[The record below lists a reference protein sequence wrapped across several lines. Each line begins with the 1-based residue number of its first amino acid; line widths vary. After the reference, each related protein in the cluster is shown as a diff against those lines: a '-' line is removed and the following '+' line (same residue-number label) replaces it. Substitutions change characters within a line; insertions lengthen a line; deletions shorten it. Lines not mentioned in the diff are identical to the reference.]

1 MTLFRFLFKK
11 LVLSCLTSLTISY
24 SIFFIFSLFSS
35 LSEQLSFNKVLILST
50 LNALQ
55 IFVYIPSYIVLSTF
69 LLLLINLKSKN
80 ELVIIKEYIQ
90 FRNIIV
96 FMSPLLLFF
105 SFFELNKDMIT
116 KKIEIFKYELI
127 QNENISDLT
136 IISKDKNQINSL
148 IVLKK
153 IDLMKN
159 AIDEYLHYEVNDQ
172 NILKGEYSSKLE
184 LKNNNLIANDTITYE
199 KGLIIE
205 NNTSEIIYRNIYE
218 IINTG
223 EKVLLIQ
230 NENYGGFHLK
240 YVNLLIFHILVYCC
254 FLIIFF
260 SKIMINRKVNFL
272 KIILLVLGLFTY
284 NLIIPMIN
292 LEHFHFLFQFI
303 ASTILLLT
311 FMQLRKYE

>member
-1 MTLFRFLFKK
+1 M
-11 LVLSCLTSLTISY
+11 
-24 SIFFIFSLFSS
+24 
-35 LSEQLSFNKVLILST
+35 ILST

-148 IVLKK
+148 SVLKK

-159 AIDEYLHYEVNDQ
+159 AID
-172 NILKGEYSSKLE
+172 NI
-184 LKNNNLIANDTITYE
+184 
-199 KGLIIE
+199 
-205 NNTSEIIYRNIYE
+205 
-218 IINTG
+218 
-223 EKVLLIQ
+223 
-230 NENYGGFHLK
+230 
-240 YVNLLIFHILVYCC
+240 
-254 FLIIFF
+254 
-260 SKIMINRKVNFL
+260 
-272 KIILLVLGLFTY
+272 FT
-284 NLIIPMIN
+284 M
-292 LEHFHFLFQFI
+292 
-303 ASTILLLT
+303 
-311 FMQLRKYE
+311 R